1 MRQRKLCLKIKQ
13 QANQKHN
20 DILMFDAK
28 TGDKEIADFNYM
40 FHSYGTMI
48 NIPVNDQ
55 KAVEKR
61 LKADRRKK

>member
-1 MRQRKLCLKIKQ
+1 
-13 QANQKHN
+13 
-20 DILMFDAK
+20 MFDAR
-28 TGDKEIADFNYM
+28 TGDKEIADFNYT
-40 FHSYGTMI
+40 FHANGTMI